1 MLEFLDI
8 IHLFCTELRRLKIG
22 GFCKLNSNPA
32 KATEERSLS
41 ICQSSADDNQPS
53 RTLEHLCIAIP
64 DHLDF
69 ESQASS
75 YLLDLI
81 PRRYR
86 YSTTLEIHDI
96 NWIKRDV
103 HDEKYLVTKLQAIL
117 SACTQLRTIC
127 FTRLHGDYFEQLAR
141 LFCTVD
147 SLKEFELQNT
157 ADIEDTRILD
167 LPMLCKEL
175 IDEIRSK
182 SIYFYSTWVEDDMR
196 IKEFRSVTI
205 KQNLA
210 EATYAYELRNFG
222 FLSR

>member
-86 YSTTLEIHDI
+86 YLTTLEIHDI

-127 FTRLHGDYFEQLAR
+127 FTRLHDDYFEQLAR

>member
-86 YSTTLEIHDI
+86 YLTTLEIHDI

-103 HDEKYLVTKLQAIL
+103 HDEKYLVTKVASDSECMHAIANYMFH
-117 SACTQLRTIC
+117 STSW
-127 FTRLHGDYFEQLAR
+127 R
-141 LFCTVD
+141 LF
-147 SLKEFELQNT
+147 
-157 ADIEDTRILD
+157 R
-167 LPMLCKEL
+167 
-175 IDEIRSK
+175 
-182 SIYFYSTWVEDDMR
+182 
-196 IKEFRSVTI
+196 
-205 KQNLA
+205 
-210 EATYAYELRNFG
+210 ATSSA
-222 FLSR
+222 FLHSR